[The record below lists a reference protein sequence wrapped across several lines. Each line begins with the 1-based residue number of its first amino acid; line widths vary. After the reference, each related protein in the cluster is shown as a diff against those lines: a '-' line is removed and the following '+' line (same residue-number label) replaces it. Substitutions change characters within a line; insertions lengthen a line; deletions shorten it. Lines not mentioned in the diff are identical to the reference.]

1 MNAPSTMMMAIL
13 ADRRHVAPSPNRAL
27 YRGLTLN
34 NMPFSLSKN
43 TCKIL
48 LVRKKY
54 LDVPHGPM
62 CSELLDVTTDLQLG
76 PYATAIVK

>member
-1 MNAPSTMMMAIL
+1 MMMAIP

-34 NMPFSLSKN
+34 NMSFSLSKN

-54 LDVPHGPM
+54 LDVAQGPTR
-62 CSELLDVTTDLQLG
+62 SGLLDVAADLQLG
-76 PYATAIVK
+76 PMLLQQ